1 MRFLSIAKAGW
12 APFCLAVLLAGCR
25 NGPKGAL
32 AIGEAYVGPAT
43 IQLRSDT
50 TPQSAVVAT
59 ARRGDRLEIL
69 QQKRKVLRVR
79 TAGGAE
85 GWTDERQLLA
95 QSDMAAM
102 KELSER
108 SAKMPAQGQATT
120 YADLRVHTQPSYQA
134 PSFLV
139 LKANEK
145 FDVLAH
151 AVLPRADAARSPL
164 VAPPKKT
171 TRSDRK
177 APQKNGKLLPPVPP
191 RPPGPPPNWLELS
204 KSTLPPKPA
213 PPPEAHSET
222 PAPTDRWSLIRT
234 PGGESGWVY
243 NRLITMAIPDE
254 VAQYAEGHR
263 IVSYFS
269 LGVVHDGSQKKPTWL
284 WTTLGSGYPPYD
296 FDSFRVF
303 VWSLRRHRYETAHVE
318 LRLKGYLPVLVDPVE
333 IPNAGRNKT
342 DAPGGLYP
350 GFSVCTEA
358 PNGARRRREYA
369 MYGEKVRLAGERPCE
384 PPAPPVIVKAAA
396 PLPGADA
403 PAAQPSEE
411 TFLQRMKK
419 HWHSLTRRL
428 FGG

>member
-1 MRFLSIAKAGW
+1 VRFLSITKATW
-12 APFCLAVLLAGCR
+12 TSVCLAVLLADCR
-25 NGPKGAL
+25 NGPKGAP
-32 AIGEAYVGPAT
+32 AIGEAYVGPAAV
-43 IQLRSDT
+43 QLRSDT

-59 ARRGDRLEIL
+59 VKRGDRLEIL

-79 TAGGAE
+79 TASGVE

-108 SAKMPAQGQATT
+108 SAKMPSQGQAVT
-120 YADLRVHTQPSYQA
+120 YGDLRVHTQPSYQA

-145 FDVLAH
+145 FDVLVH
-151 AVLPRADAARSPL
+151 AVLPRAEAARVPL
-164 VAPPKKT
+164 VAPPKKSRT
-171 TRSDRK
+171 EPR

-191 RPPGPPPNWLELS
+191 RPPGPPANWLELS
-204 KSTLPPKPA
+204 KPVLPPKEA
-213 PPPEAHSET
+213 PPVEARAET
-222 PAPTDRWSLIRT
+222 PVPTDRWSLIRT
-234 PGGESGWVY
+234 PGGESGWVFT
-243 NRLITMAIPDE
+243 RLITMAIPDE

-263 IVSYFS
+263 IVSYFP
-269 LGVVHDGSQKKPTWL
+269 LGEVQDGRQRKTTWL
-284 WTTLGSGYPPYD
+284 WTTVGSGNPPYD

-318 LRLKGYLPVLVDPVE
+318 LRLKGYLPVLVDPTE
-333 IPNAGRNKT
+333 IPNPGKNKT
-342 DAPGGLYP
+342 DTPRGLYP

-358 PNGARRRREYA
+358 QNGQRHRREYA
-369 MYGEKVRLAGERPCE
+369 MYGEKIRLIGEKPCE
-384 PPAPPVIVKAAA
+384 PPAPPVTVKAAT

-403 PAAQPSEE
+403 PAAQLPKD
-411 TFLQRMKK
+411 TFLQRLKK
-419 HWHSLTRRL
+419 HWNALTKRL